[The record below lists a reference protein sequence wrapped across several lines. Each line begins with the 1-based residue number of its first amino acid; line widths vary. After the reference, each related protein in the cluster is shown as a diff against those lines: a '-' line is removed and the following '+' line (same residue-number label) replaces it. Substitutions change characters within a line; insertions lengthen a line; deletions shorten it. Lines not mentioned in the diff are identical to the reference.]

1 MTTLPFDVIRSEYS
15 NRLEKLEKD
24 ILSLCRTLK
33 FADITRHVEEPELF
47 ECEKTDHY
55 LRWHF
60 DMREFPI
67 HNITLEVKDDRCVK
81 LYAHRRLNK
90 QTSEMIKRFVLPDE
104 VEPKLSATLRS
115 NGILIIEAP
124 LKKGPS

>member
-1 MTTLPFDVIRSEYS
+1 MTLSFDVVRSEYS
-15 NRLEKLEKD
+15 NRIEKLEKD

-33 FADITRHVEEPELF
+33 FADITKQVEEHELF

-55 LRWHF
+55 LRWYF
-60 DMREFPI
+60 DMREFPV

-81 LYAHRRLNK
+81 LHAYRRLNK

-124 LKKGPS
+124 LKKVPS